1 MPILLIGGTI
11 WLGWRL
17 VNYPPFA
24 DFLIATEAEMNKVSW
39 TTRKRLVQDTIIV
52 LMTMLLSRCF
62 YLWSTLC
69 GSRSSA
75 IRGCRFSNRTID
87 KQAGTEAARVVRDPG
102 TGSLAGVATYAGRN
116 GQPRI
121 RTSQTL
127 PCPRLRVVEA
137 NGVPRKPLRS
147 RAGGRSRRN
156 AGEPERSNPKKPPAK
171 EPNPRPGGSASK
183 KTKNTGTWSKC
194 RADGKS
200 RSEKR
205 SSDACKIEG
214 LEEFFSKIIIP
225 VEKTAEM
232 RNGKRVVKDRKLYPG
247 YLMVEVEYN
256 DRILYLFRETSGVG
270 DFVGGSL
277 QHAPPPMTDREVE
290 RMLGRQGDK
299 EDVKIVHHKPK
310 YDRGDRVKVKEGTF
324 AGMEGEVKELIEAK
338 GQVRVELTIFGRP
351 VPVELEYWQVEHV

>member
-1 MPILLIGGTI
+1 MPEDMASHEPEPSTAPHAGDAGAGENGT
-11 WLGWRL
+11 
-17 VNYPPFA
+17 PPEPAMEHESAPAA
-24 DFLIATEAEMNKVSW
+24 DEVLQESDAAPEAE
-39 TTRKRLVQDTIIV
+39 
-52 LMTMLLSRCF
+52 
-62 YLWSTLC
+62 
-69 GSRSSA
+69 A
-75 IRGCRFSNRTID
+75 
-87 KQAGTEAARVVRDPG
+87 APEADGAE
-102 TGSLAGVATYAGRN
+102 ATA
-116 GQPRI
+116 
-121 RTSQTL
+121 
-127 PCPRLRVVEA
+127 E
-137 NGVPRKPLRS
+137 
-147 RAGGRSRRN
+147 
-156 AGEPERSNPKKPPAK
+156 PPAPPV
-171 EPNPRPGGSASK
+171 EESK
-183 KTKNTGTWSKC
+183 KHWYVVKVQSGREESIKEAIE
-194 RADGKS
+194 R
-200 RSEKR
+200 RV
-205 SSDACKIEG
+205 KIEG
-214 LEEFFSKIIIP
+214 LEEFYSKIIIP

-232 RNGKRVVKDRKLYPG
+232 RNGKRVVKERKLYPG